1 MIYPYYNIHNDI
13 NSIFILYPLL
23 VGHWA
28 SPTRLLVLPSFG
40 SAHRIPGNR
49 WFKHG
54 VGPRGLADTTLIMA
68 IGWGK
73 YGKHL

>member
-1 MIYPYYNIHNDI
+1 MLVYQRVYQIISILISIVYAYYI
-13 NSIFILYPLL
+13 PLL

-54 VGPRGLADTTLIMA
+54 LGPRGLADTTLIMA
-68 IGWGK
+68 SGWGK
-73 YGKHL
+73 